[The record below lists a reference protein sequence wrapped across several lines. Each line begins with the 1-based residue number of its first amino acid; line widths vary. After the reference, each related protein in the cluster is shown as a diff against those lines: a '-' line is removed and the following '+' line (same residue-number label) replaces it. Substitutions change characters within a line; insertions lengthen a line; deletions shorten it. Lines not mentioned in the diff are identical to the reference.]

1 MHMKSSE
8 VVFVIIGYHPD
19 KHVLASLLSALDP
32 HSVIVVNNGKVGQI
46 KRMFVEVVG
55 GGENLGYAGGAN
67 LGMKTAFGKGTEW
80 VVVCNQDLV
89 ATKAGVETL
98 VTILKASPA
107 GITGP
112 FAGGLDPK
120 RMTTIIPSVRADY
133 ITGSCIAIHKDVYE
147 RVGNFYEP
155 YFLYY
160 EEVDY
165 CVRAKRAG
173 FPITHLAVDGITH
186 EESMTLGNDSLAHQY
201 YLSRNHLLIVA
212 RLALGRVKCY
222 EFIRMP
228 FTIFEHISRKQWGA
242 LLGIRDYFFNKFGS
256 KERK

>member
-1 MHMKSSE
+1 MKSSD

-19 KHVLASLLSALDP
+19 KHVLSSLLTSISP
-32 HSVIVVNNGKVGQI
+32 YSVIVVNNGKVGDI
-46 KRMFVEVVG
+46 KRQGVEVVG
-55 GGENLGYAGGAN
+55 GGKNLGYAGGAN
-67 LGMKTAFGKGTEW
+67 LGLQTAFEKGATW
-80 VVVCNQDLV
+80 VVLCNQDLV
-89 ATKAGVETL
+89 ATKTGVEAL
-98 VTILKASPA
+98 VTALKASPA

-133 ITGSCIAIHKDVYE
+133 ITGSCIAIHKEVYQKI
-147 RVGNFYEP
+147 GNFYEP

-173 FPITHLAVDGITH
+173 FPITHRTVDGITH

-201 YLSRNHLLIVA
+201 YLSRNHLLLVQ

-242 LLGIRDYFFNKFGS
+242 LLGIRDYFLHRFGP